1 MFVFGE
7 RWLFVLMGAPCFP
20 VSYSSAP
27 VLHRL
32 IPHAPALGGIEATEA
47 LRGDIIAALPTIG
60 SHFCRRGR
68 GKCLGRGFFFFF
80 LRGIFFFFFLKRLYR
95 KLFKINFFDAAFFY
109 TRAFLFLFWKKE
121 RSLSLSLTLSLTL
134 SLGERVVAEGVLF
147 LFGEVFI
154 AVASCSASSRE
165 SSPSTIRW

>member
-1 MFVFGE
+1 
-7 RWLFVLMGAPCFP
+7 MGAPCFP

-32 IPHAPALGGIEATEA
+32 IPYAPALGGIEATEA

-68 GKCLGRGFFFFF
+68 GECLGRGFFFFF

-95 KLFKINFFDAAFFY
+95 KLFKINFFDAVFFY
-109 TRAFLFLFWKKE
+109 TRAFLFLLCKKE
-121 RSLSLSLTLSLTL
+121 RSLSLTLSLSDKFFGGRFFL
-134 SLGERVVAEGVLF
+134 SGGDF
-147 LFGEVFI
+147 FI
-154 AVASCSASSRE
+154 AWAISSASSKERA
-165 SSPSTIRW
+165 PLSTF